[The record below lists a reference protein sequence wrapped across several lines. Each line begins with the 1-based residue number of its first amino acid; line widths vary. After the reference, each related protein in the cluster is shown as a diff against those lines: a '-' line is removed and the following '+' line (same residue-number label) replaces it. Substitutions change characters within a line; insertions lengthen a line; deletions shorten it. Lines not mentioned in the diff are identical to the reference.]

1 MDFINGILDYVRE
14 DWRTNRWRFCLEALA
29 FLCSFVSAIIFAVSA
44 TGVIPIVLLYSIFI
58 TGCVSAAICAY
69 SRGST
74 GLLVNY
80 VTLVTI
86 DGIGLI
92 RVLLA

>member
-1 MDFINGILDYVRE
+1 MDFITGVLTYVRE
-14 DWRTNRWRFCLEALA
+14 DWQTNRWRFCLEVLA
-29 FLCSFVSAIIFAVSA
+29 FLCSLVSAIIFATTA
-44 TGVIPIVLLYSIFI
+44 TGTIPIVLLYTIFI
-58 TGCVSAAICAY
+58 TGCTAAAICAY

-80 VTLVTI
+80 ITLITI
-86 DGIGLI
+86 DGVGLV

>member
-1 MDFINGILDYVRE
+1 MDFINGILSYVRE
-14 DWRTNRWRFCLEALA
+14 DWQTNRWRFCLEVVA
-29 FLCSFVSAIIFAVSA
+29 FLCSLVSAIIFAFTA
-44 TGVIPIVLLYSIFI
+44 TGPIPIVLLYTIFI

-80 VTLVTI
+80 ITLVTI

-92 RVLLA
+92 RVLLS

>member
-1 MDFINGILDYVRE
+1 MDFINGILSYVRE
-14 DWRTNRWRFCLEALA
+14 DWQTNRWRFCLEVLA
-29 FLCSFVSAIIFAVSA
+29 FLCSLVSAIIFALTA
-44 TGVIPIVLLYSIFI
+44 TGPIPIVLLYTIFI

-80 VTLVTI
+80 ITLVTI

-92 RVLLA
+92 RVLLS